1 MAELEADLLG
11 VEAVSQLGIWQ
22 RMKVLVTPGG
32 VLLWSPLGRYSVFA
46 NLDRRSVALMR
57 SYPNHVPLSP
67 AVTERVTRHLE
78 RYAFDRL

>member
-11 VEAVSQLGIWQ
+11 VEAVAQLGIWQ

-32 VLLWSPLGRYSVFA
+32 VLLWFLSGDTVVA

-67 AVTERVTRHLE
+67 AVTERVARHLE